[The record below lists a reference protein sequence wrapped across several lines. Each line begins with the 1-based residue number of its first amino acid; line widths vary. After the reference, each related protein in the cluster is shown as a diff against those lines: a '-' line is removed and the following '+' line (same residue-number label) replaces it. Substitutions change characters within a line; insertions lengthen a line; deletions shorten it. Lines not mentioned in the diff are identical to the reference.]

1 LVDNHYSGATC
12 YTISTF
18 LRMKLGDALKKRNV
32 APHIYE
38 SGAEVRRALAK
49 E

>member
-1 LVDNHYSGATC
+1 
-12 YTISTF
+12 
-18 LRMKLGDALKKRNV
+18 MKLGDALKKWGV

-38 SGAEVRRALAK
+38 SDAEVRRALAK